1 MWFKQIKNVISSCRR
16 CSIHNTPA
24 HWKCWCNGGEQGWM
38 STAHHKEATSVDHNN
53 TFHPF
58 GVKEIRKKNNNLV
71 TKRQS
76 LSWSLCSAPAGPQT
90 PTRASVTARE
100 HGQRKSRRRR
110 GSEGGVLCWERE
122 EERTTALTQI
132 PGQQQLTRTYWINTD
147 FTKRLWKL
155 KFTELMSKKHFY
167 RPKAQIFCHPI
178 PFSPH

>member
-1 MWFKQIKNVISSCRR
+1 MWFKQIKNVISSCGR

-58 GVKEIRKKNNNLV
+58 GVKEIRKKTTTWWQRDSHWVGLCVQHQLV
-71 TKRQS
+71 PKLQHVRVSQPENMDRGRAGGEEEVREES
-76 LSWSLCSAPAGPQT
+76 FVENERKSAPRP
-90 PTRASVTARE
+90 S
-100 HGQRKSRRRR
+100 
-110 GSEGGVLCWERE
+110 
-122 EERTTALTQI
+122 QI